1 MTDPGYLRPPDT
13 VNYFFTPRDEFRTET
28 MMRTDLSFNFTRPL
42 GGSRREIFANFHV
55 LNVFN
60 QFQLFDISGIVDQ
73 HDGADGSRRRGAVP
87 AVQSLHA
94 DARAGRPLGLRRS
107 QFGEAIAADAYTLP
121 RTFRFSV
128 GVRF

>member
-1 MTDPGYLRPPDT
+1 M
-13 VNYFFTPRDEFRTET
+13 NYFFTPRDEFRTET
-28 MMRTDLSFNFTRPL
+28 MMRTDLSFNYTRPL

-60 QFQLFDISGIVDQ
+60 QFQLFDISGTSINTTVLTE
-73 HDGADGSRRRGAVP
+73 ADDATRFQP
-87 AVQSLHA
+87 FNPFTQTPVQGVHW
-94 DARAGRPLGLRRS
+94 DYGS